1 MTDLNAGNY
10 GLPDGVDLT
19 HTILVL
25 IAIFAVTVLLRWLP
39 FLFIHKLKDSQF
51 VGVLGQYMPI
61 GVTTVLVCYTLIE
74 AGTTSATGW
83 WPALLC
89 VALTIGLHLWRR
101 NATLSIL
108 GGTAIYVLLVNLL

>member
-1 MTDLNAGNY
+1 MIDLLAGQY
-10 GLPDGVDLT
+10 GLPEGVNLT

-25 IAIFAVTVLLRWLP
+25 AAIFEVTVLLRWIP

-51 VGVLGQYMPI
+51 VGVLGRYMPV
-61 GVTTVLVCYTLIE
+61 GVTTVLVCYTLIDT
-74 AGTTSATGW
+74 GTTAPTGW

-89 VALTIGLHLWRR
+89 LVLTIGLHLWRR